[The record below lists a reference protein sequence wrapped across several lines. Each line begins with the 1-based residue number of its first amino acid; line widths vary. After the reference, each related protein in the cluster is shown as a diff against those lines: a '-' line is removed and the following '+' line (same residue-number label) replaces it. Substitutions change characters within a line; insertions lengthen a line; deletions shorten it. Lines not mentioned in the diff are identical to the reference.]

1 MVYKNDLIT
10 EIDKLMVR
18 ANMLTLEEVKE
29 LLESKKPIHI
39 RDFIDKHWSE
49 YSEGFRDDF
58 EHEIRKIWLNTGD
71 SFHGLGCRISS
82 PKNRTAMHWSE
93 LSINNN
99 DLDLWILEQ
108 GTSFNPADIAQVI
121 YLIYMNEI
129 TFHK

>member
-29 LLESKKPIHI
+29 LLENKKPIYI
-39 RDFIDKHWSE
+39 RDYIDKHWSE
-49 YSEGFRDDF
+49 YSEGFRDDL
-58 EHEIRKIWLNTGD
+58 EHEIRKIWLKTGD
-71 SFHGLGCRISS
+71 GFHGLGYRISI
-82 PKNRTAMHWSE
+82 PKDRTAMHWSE

-99 DLDLWILEQ
+99 DLDLWIMEQ
-108 GTSFNPADIAQVI
+108 GTSFNPADIAQAI

-129 TFHK
+129 TFSK